1 MDVFFLPEVGLNHKV
16 ILIPSKPTRFRFCL
30 TIYQKAADV
39 YFNKSNEDLSQS
51 FWIISSWGDSKT
63 THYPFFGLA
72 QWVQMPN
79 MEEEIKRRGL
89 DEWAKYAKVWVEEFA
104 PEKDKFTVQQTLR
117 QSFRLS
123 VMNRKNSS
131 KK

>member
-1 MDVFFLPEVGLNHKV
+1 
-16 ILIPSKPTRFRFCL
+16 
-30 TIYQKAADV
+30 
-39 YFNKSNEDLSQS
+39 
-51 FWIISSWGDSKT
+51 
-63 THYPFFGLA
+63 
-72 QWVQMPN
+72 
-79 MEEEIKRRGL
+79 MEEEIKKEGL